1 MANKSFVLLSLK
13 EDKIKEMTQVLNNDT
28 CRKILEY
35 LSNNEIATATEIS
48 KALGL
53 AMSTVHYNLKQLVN
67 NDLVTSNDYHYSD
80 KGKEVIHYGLAN
92 KYIIIAPKEDKNILE
107 KLKGFLPITMIS
119 AFTGALIYLI
129 ETNWEKL
136 SGIFFKQ
143 EPAMLMART
152 ANDVEEVL
160 IMEMDTL
167 VEPAMAVMETTAA
180 EPTTGMLIA
189 PWFFAG
195 ATFAILIMIAYE
207 FSKKNKK

>member
-48 KALGL
+48 KKLGL

-92 KYIIIAPKEDKNILE
+92 KYIIIAPKEDKNIME
-107 KLKGFLPITMIS
+107 KLKGFLPITLIT
-119 AFTGALIYLI
+119 AFTGALIYALESYWDKI
-129 ETNWEKL
+129 
-136 SGIFFKQ
+136 SGIFFPRGP
-143 EPAMLMART
+143 EMMMRT
-152 ANDVEEVL
+152 ASDMGEAL
-160 IMEMDTL
+160 IMEIDAFA
-167 VEPAMAVMETTAA
+167 EPAMAVMETTAA

-189 PWFFAG
+189 PWFLAG
-195 ATFAILIMIAYE
+195 ATFTILIMIAYE